1 MAAAGNR
8 TDRTVIPASAQQH
21 AGWWTATA
29 DDGDLPP
36 VTAKSLSAASSQLSK
51 IAADVRGVPPE
62 SLAVRIETELPPKV
76 AQLVDQADEHRRT
89 AAEATEKAKAATNEA
104 ILLLHQEKWPTRDIS
119 TRLRV
124 ASKTVSDLASGRRA
138 QQAAES
144 SEPSEAP
151 QDDPES

>member
-89 AAEATEKAKAATNEA
+89 AAEATEKAKAATTEA
-104 ILLLHQEKWPTRDIS
+104 M
-119 TRLRV
+119 V
-124 ASKTVSDLASGRRA
+124 ASEGEVPVCIARAVAPRLVS
-138 QQAAES
+138 S
-144 SEPSEAP
+144 SAVTWVVLTP
-151 QDDPES
+151 